1 MNKWFY
7 VLPVLVAAS
16 GPALAEIQIRDARIS
31 GGAVVIQGRSAA
43 AKQVVT
49 ADGDRASVTTGAD
62 RRFTLELNY
71 FPANC
76 TVSLKAGEETRDVVI
91 AMCGPKGEPGPAGSA
106 GPAGPAGPKG
116 EPGAAGPQGPAG
128 PKGEPGATGPQ
139 GPAGPEGP
147 AGPAGPRG
155 PKGDAGK

>member
-1 MNKWFY
+1 M
-7 VLPVLVAAS
+7 
-16 GPALAEIQIRDARIS
+16 
-31 GGAVVIQGRSAA
+31 VIQGRTPA

-49 ADGDRASVTTGAD
+49 ADGDRGTVTTGAD

-76 TVSLKAGEETRDVVI
+76 TVTLKAGEETRDVVI
-91 AMCGPKGEPGPAGSA
+91 AMCGPKGEPGPAGPQGAAGSKGESGAA
-106 GPAGPAGPKG
+106 GPQGPAGPKG

-128 PKGEPGATGPQ
+128 P
-139 GPAGPEGP
+139 EGP
-147 AGPAGPRG
+147 AGPAGAAGPRG